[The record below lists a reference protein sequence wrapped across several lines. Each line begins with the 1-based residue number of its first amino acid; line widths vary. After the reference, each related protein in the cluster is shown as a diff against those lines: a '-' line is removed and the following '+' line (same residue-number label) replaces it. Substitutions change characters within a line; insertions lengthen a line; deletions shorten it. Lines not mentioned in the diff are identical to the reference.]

1 MGKRTVFNRGGPSLI
16 SRGASPEEGR
26 KASGSAIYS
35 LEAQRS
41 LPGGA
46 GQSAPQDAQFLDA
59 GRIPSLDGLR
69 GVAVVFVLLQHAWH
83 SLPQFFSPLGFFVG
97 NGGLGVSVFFLL
109 SGFLIYSL
117 SVREYRKTQKFDW
130 KQFYIRRTLRIF
142 PCFYFYILVIL
153 ALAHLGW
160 ITVTDRSILAAATFT
175 LNYRHLWDLWPVG
188 LDYPVIGHYWTLALE
203 EQFYLL
209 WPLLLLFFVR
219 GRLSV
224 VLTVFILI
232 APLLRIASYFL
243 MPGSRT
249 QIGMMFHTGFDSIA
263 AGVLLGDLFRSPQW
277 SARLQN
283 FVANRAILATAILYP
298 TIISPLLGLQFEGAY
313 LITVGKTLD
322 IICIAL
328 VLTAAVSQPQTILFK
343 FLNWRPLAFVG
354 VLSYSLYIWNNL
366 FLMGDTLGMVNT
378 FPLNLL
384 SVFVI
389 GLLSYFLL
397 EKPFLKLKDY
407 FHKPSLPEAGAIS
420 KHVSLE
426 A

>member
-1 MGKRTVFNRGGPSLI
+1 MHRPEVGQSP
-16 SRGASPEEGR
+16 SPE
-26 KASGSAIYS
+26 
-35 LEAQRS
+35 
-41 LPGGA
+41 A
-46 GQSAPQDAQFLDA
+46 GILDR

-69 GVAVVFVLLQHAWH
+69 GVAIVAVLLQHAWH
-83 SLPQFFSPLGFFVG
+83 TLPAFLAPLGFFLG

-117 SVREYRKTQKFDW
+117 SVREYHKTNTFNC

-142 PCFYFYILVIL
+142 PCFYFYVLVVL
-153 ALAHLGW
+153 ALAHFGW

-203 EQFYLL
+203 EQFYLM
-209 WPLLLLFFVR
+209 WPLLMLLFVR
-219 GRLSV
+219 RSLSG
-224 VLTVFILI
+224 ILI
-232 APLLRIASYFL
+232 AFILLAPLVRVASYFL
-243 MPGSRT
+243 MPGSRAH
-249 QIGMMFHTGFDSIA
+249 IGMMFHTGFDSIA
-263 AGVLLGDLFRSPQW
+263 AGVLLGELLRSPQW
-277 SARLQN
+277 SAKLQQ
-283 FVANRAILATAILYP
+283 FAANRAVLAAAIIFP
-298 TIISPLLGLQFEGAY
+298 TLISPLLGLHFEGAY

-322 IICIAL
+322 IVCIAL
-328 VLTAAVSQPQTILFK
+328 VLTAAVSQPKTRLFN

-366 FLMGDTLGMVNT
+366 FLMGDTFGIFNT

-384 SVFVI
+384 CVMGI

-407 FHKPSLPEAGAIS
+407 FHKPSLPNAVTIG
-420 KHVSLE
+420 KQRPLE